1 MVIPYFFLSFDI
13 YTISKTNTRQIKDMN
28 YFKIFTQNIN
38 SSLLF
43 LRKQGEGEKKKEEK
57 IV

>member
-1 MVIPYFFLSFDI
+1 MCVASHIALFGDI

-43 LRKQGEGEKKKEEK
+43 LRKQGEGEFLA
-57 IV
+57 VPP

>member
-1 MVIPYFFLSFDI
+1 MCVTSHIELFGDI

-43 LRKQGEGEKKKEEK
+43 LRKQGEEEKK
-57 IV
+57 